1 MTVLR
6 VIAILVALGG
16 VLDPAVSLSRAV
28 PTPVRVHVDRSDP
41 DAADVEARLRA
52 AVKDRLEFV
61 GPGDAEAHVVV
72 GGARPEAQAFSKPVS
87 LITLQEEPG
96 TEIVAVPSVV
106 HVPVN
111 SSASIAVTI
120 RARGL
125 SGQSSVVVLEDGQVE
140 LARAEHRWR
149 GDETA
154 TIQLPYLALTAGAR
168 RLTVRVEPAKGERRL
183 FDNRVDVLAM
193 AEPRQGRIAVIE
205 PRPSWPAGFVRREL
219 ENDPAF
225 RVASIL
231 RTSTDVATRAGESPR
246 AVTLDQLLPF
256 EVVIAGAPEE
266 LRAAEVDALRRFAEL
281 RGGTVVLLPDRRP
294 SGAYTELLPGTAAE
308 QLLAEPR
315 LLEPAGI
322 PASEI
327 VSVPAGGGCPAA
339 RVAQWRAGDLF
350 LAARRRPV
358 ALLRRAGRVALPR
371 RPALARS
378 RILAGCDHDGSA
390 RGTAASATRG
400 GAGGRAVRA
409 DGPGRGEGSADR
421 AHGRGRR
428 QGRRFVRDRGARHRP
443 TRARR
448 HRAASSDDGDMALS
462 KDPLRRRCR
471 GSTASPCRWRTA
483 RAVRRRS
490 WRTTGHSRF
499 QAPAM
504 FSSECRS

>member
-1 MTVLR
+1 M
-6 VIAILVALGG
+6 
-16 VLDPAVSLSRAV
+16 
-28 PTPVRVHVDRSDP
+28 
-41 DAADVEARLRA
+41 
-52 AVKDRLEFV
+52 
-61 GPGDAEAHVVV
+61 
-72 GGARPEAQAFSKPVS
+72 
-87 LITLQEEPG
+87 
-96 TEIVAVPSVV
+96 
-106 HVPVN
+106 
-111 SSASIAVTI
+111 
-120 RARGL
+120 
-125 SGQSSVVVLEDGQVE
+125 
-140 LARAEHRWR
+140 
-149 GDETA
+149 
-154 TIQLPYLALTAGAR
+154 
-168 RLTVRVEPAKGERRL
+168 
-183 FDNRVDVLAM
+183 
-193 AEPRQGRIAVIE
+193 IE

-294 SGAYTELLPGTAAE
+294 SGAYAELLPGTAAE

-327 VSVPAGGGCPAA
+327 VSVPAGGRCPAA

-390 RGTAASATRG
+390 RGTAAQCDSRWNRRSCGPGGRRGSWREFDRPSSRAAEGDREGGSFAIEAHVTDPRGRDDIVRLHPTMEHGTLEGIHCDVAAGGLRRHRVAGERRAQSDDVRG
-400 GAGGRAVRA
+400 GRRSVRA
-409 DGPGRGEGSADR
+409 FRLRRCSRASAGAD
-421 AHGRGRR
+421 GRR
-428 QGRRFVRDRGARHRP
+428 RRRFVGSLA
-443 TRARR
+443 A
-448 HRAASSDDGDMALS
+448 RAASLGDSATITSRGCASDAIGVVDGRIRRRA
-462 KDPLRRRCR
+462 LRRMD
-471 GSTASPCRWRTA
+471 A
-483 RAVRRRS
+483 
-490 WRTTGHSRF
+490 
-499 QAPAM
+499 APAQRI
-504 FSSECRS
+504 EVTT